1 MFVFLPCH
9 SVATWQFVDLCL
21 YRHATLPIG
30 FPRRISRL
38 VVGYYLEE
46 HEPNLLLKRY
56 LLCSLMG
63 ALTED
68 QFTLTTCVS
77 GDNDGFAPVEQLPDH
92 SQLPD
97 DAGIILIDLALPHL
111 TGNKF
116 ELLWQYGQMF
126 PVEAGE
132 AVAFG
137 MASPTRCPNA
147 HVTAYPSP
155 IRYPS
160 FHWRAPTMDAMPCA
174 TLGFSAMIT
183 FIYIILY
190 SSCDG

>member
-63 ALTED
+63 ALAVY
-68 QFTLTTCVS
+68 QFALTPGIGGYNNLV
-77 GDNDGFAPVEQLPDH
+77 ALVEYPFNHFQLFQH
-92 SQLPD
+92 
-97 DAGIILIDLALPHL
+97 AGVCLVAFLRFHL
-111 TGNKF
+111 TG
-116 ELLWQYGQMF
+116 
-126 PVEAGE
+126 
-132 AVAFG
+132 
-137 MASPTRCPNA
+137 
-147 HVTAYPSP
+147 
-155 IRYPS
+155 
-160 FHWRAPTMDAMPCA
+160 D
-174 TLGFSAMIT
+174 
-183 FIYIILY
+183 
-190 SSCDG
+190 

>member
-63 ALTED
+63 ALAED
-68 QFTLTTCVS
+68 KLTLAS
-77 GDNDGFAPVEQLPDH
+77 GIGRHDDLFAFLE
-92 SQLPD
+92 
-97 DAGIILIDLALPHL
+97 
-111 TGNKF
+111 
-116 ELLWQYGQMF
+116 
-126 PVEAGE
+126 
-132 AVAFG
+132 
-137 MASPTRCPNA
+137 
-147 HVTAYPSP
+147 
-155 IRYPS
+155 
-160 FHWRAPTMDAMPCA
+160 
-174 TLGFSAMIT
+174 
-183 FIYIILY
+183 
-190 SSCDG
+190 

>member
-63 ALTED
+63 ALAQDQLPFTPRVGRDDDALGHAEQFPENTELLHD
-68 QFTLTTCVS
+68 TRVGLILFTLP
-77 GDNDGFAPVEQLPDH
+77 NLP
-92 SQLPD
+92 
-97 DAGIILIDLALPHL
+97 
-111 TGNKF
+111 
-116 ELLWQYGQMF
+116 GQ
-126 PVEAGE
+126 EDE
-132 AVAFG
+132 
-137 MASPTRCPNA
+137 R
-147 HVTAYPSP
+147 
-155 IRYPS
+155 
-160 FHWRAPTMDAMPCA
+160 
-174 TLGFSAMIT
+174 
-183 FIYIILY
+183 
-190 SSCDG
+190 

>member
-9 SVATWQFVDLCL
+9 SVATWQFADLCL

-63 ALTED
+63 ALTEN
-68 QFTLTTCVS
+68 QLSLTTCVG
-77 GDNDGFAPVEQLPDH
+77 GDDDGLAPVEQLPEH
-92 SQLPD
+92 FQLPD
-97 DAGIILIDLALPHL
+97 HSGIVLVHLTLPHL
-111 TGNKF
+111 TGYKP
-116 ELLWQYGQMF
+116 ELLRQYGEVF
-126 PVEAGE
+126 PAE

-137 MASPTRCPNA
+137 HGKTYQMPECPCYGISVP
-147 HVTAYPSP
+147 H
-155 IRYPS
+155 
-160 FHWRAPTMDAMPCA
+160 
-174 TLGFSAMIT
+174 
-183 FIYIILY
+183 
-190 SSCDG
+190 